1 MRETAAESIANARTN
16 SPNLDTSPEKLPG
29 VSVLRRPYT
38 FSMREAEE
46 NARIRA
52 PEAREDSGEECEL
65 CEAEF
70 FGLHCKLVCPNCGY
84 RRDCSD
90 P

>member
-1 MRETAAESIANARTN
+1 LTRRRQI
-16 SPNLDTSPEKLPG
+16 LPG
-29 VSVLRRPYT
+29 VSGQRHPYT
-38 FSMREAEE
+38 YGMEESVENRETTVSKALG
-46 NARIRA
+46 A
-52 PEAREDSGEECEL
+52 SEECEL
-65 CEAEF
+65 CGVEM

>member
-1 MRETAAESIANARTN
+1 MDETRDKVEIPIS
-16 SPNLDTSPEKLPG
+16 
-29 VSVLRRPYT
+29 
-38 FSMREAEE
+38 EALQSS
-46 NARIRA
+46 N
-52 PEAREDSGEECEL
+52 EECEL
-65 CEAEF
+65 CGTEM

>member
-1 MRETAAESIANARTN
+1 MAPTRTYT
-16 SPNLDTSPEKLPG
+16 PV
-29 VSVLRRPYT
+29 VS
-38 FSMREAEE
+38 EE
-46 NARIRA
+46 QAQQEQA
-52 PEAREDSGEECEL
+52 PETPEPSGED
-65 CEAEF
+65 CEACGAEM

>member
-1 MRETAAESIANARTN
+1 MRDSRLKDLSSVRLPEHPYTYYMRE
-16 SPNLDTSPEKLPG
+16 
-29 VSVLRRPYT
+29 V
-38 FSMREAEE
+38 EE
-46 NARIRA
+46 NVEIQAL
-52 PEAREDSGEECEL
+52 EDSGEECEL
-65 CEAEF
+65 CGAEF

>member
-1 MRETAAESIANARTN
+1 MDETREVE
-16 SPNLDTSPEKLPG
+16 
-29 VSVLRRPYT
+29 
-38 FSMREAEE
+38 EA
-46 NARIRA
+46 RA
-52 PEAREDSGEECEL
+52 PQTRTSEECEV
-65 CEAEF
+65 CGAEM

>member
-1 MRETAAESIANARTN
+1 MDET
-16 SPNLDTSPEKLPG
+16 
-29 VSVLRRPYT
+29 
-38 FSMREAEE
+38 REAEE
-46 NARIRA
+46 TQASEA
-52 PEAREDSGEECEL
+52 PSGEDCEV
-65 CEAEF
+65 CGAQM

>member
-1 MRETAAESIANARTN
+1 MVPSGKTDEVRMPNPRTHERRI
-16 SPNLDTSPEKLPG
+16 SAGVTSPDLRILNGMDERCG
-29 VSVLRRPYT
+29 VE
-38 FSMREAEE
+38 EAP
-46 NARIRA
+46 I
-52 PEAREDSGEECEL
+52 PETLAAEECEV
-65 CEAEF
+65 CGAEM

>member
-1 MRETAAESIANARTN
+1 MDEVGELEEIR
-16 SPNLDTSPEKLPG
+16 
-29 VSVLRRPYT
+29 VS
-38 FSMREAEE
+38 EAL
-46 NARIRA
+46 
-52 PEAREDSGEECEL
+52 EDPGEECEL
-65 CEAEF
+65 CGTEM